1 MRGEGE
7 NKYLKVV
14 EGMRLCVNLN
24 LVISNEAK
32 GIQASLPKEQYEHG
46 EFEERKDDDKWLSFI
61 ILVII

>member
-14 EGMRLCVNLN
+14 ERMRLCVNLN

-32 GIQASLPKEQYEHG
+32 GMQACLPKEQYELG